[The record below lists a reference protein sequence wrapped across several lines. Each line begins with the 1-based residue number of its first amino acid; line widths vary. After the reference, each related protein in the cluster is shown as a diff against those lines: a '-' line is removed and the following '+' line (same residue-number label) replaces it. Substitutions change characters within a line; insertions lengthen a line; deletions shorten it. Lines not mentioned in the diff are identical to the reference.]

1 MTIFFTFLTPT
12 LVMQCKTGHT
22 TFNFKIILT
31 KVIIQYI
38 VGAPAFMVCRFLI
51 GIGQGVI
58 NPAYSVLIAA
68 WTPLSERSTMV
79 TIVFAGSQVS

>member
-1 MTIFFTFLTPT
+1 
-12 LVMQCKTGHT
+12 
-22 TFNFKIILT
+22 
-31 KVIIQYI
+31 
-38 VGAPAFMVCRFLI
+38 MVCRFLI

-79 TIVFAGSQVS
+79 TIVFAGSQVGGIVSMRVTVILILRFSVENKRSAQYSAR